1 MIEHVLFNCSRLD
14 LIAFLNGKKTLI
26 AFNLQI
32 QVPITLNRAS
42 QIGTSVTGM
51 WKVI

>member
-1 MIEHVLFNCSRLD
+1 MIEHVLFNYSRLN

-42 QIGTSVTGM
+42 QIGTSVTRM

>member
-14 LIAFLNGKKTLI
+14 LIAFLDGKKTFL

-32 QVPITLNRAS
+32 HVPITLN
-42 QIGTSVTGM
+42 
-51 WKVI
+51 